1 MTFPSISIQGNI
13 VSGEILDKITT
24 EDIKYQNPESFGL
37 SKNVK
42 VRDEIGL
49 AWSSARGYWQ
59 SFKVRRERIPE
70 DESGTTETRNF
81 WMLPFMLTLGYEV
94 DKSNAENLD
103 GKTYAISH
111 RASNL
116 SGFPVHIMGINDS
129 LDKRRETSGPRLS
142 PHGLLQEY
150 LNKTDNYLFAIVTN
164 GRQLRLLR
172 DATRLVRLT
181 YLEFD
186 LEKMMEEEL
195 FADFAILY
203 RILHASRMPKEKG
216 NGESSIIEF
225 YHQESLA
232 SGTRIREKLSEAV
245 ESSIKRLG
253 NGFLKHPENAELRE
267 SITREELTGKQMY
280 LYLLRLIYRFL
291 FLLVTEDRGLVYP
304 EIKDDRLQ
312 KLRKFYYQYYS
323 MDRVRKLALRRIFV
337 EGGKHDLWENLKST
351 FHLFESA
358 KYGEKLGIK
367 PLGSGIFHAS
377 ALGPLSEMKL
387 KNEDLLY
394 VIHRLCYFQDEQRKQ
409 LVKVNFGDLD
419 VEEFGSVYQG
429 LLEFEPVF
437 SELETSPNFGFIQGS
452 ERSSS
457 GSHYTPEELVRP
469 LIQHSLEYIIQD
481 CITKP
486 EERLKDPNPRLS
498 KSQLQ
503 EKALLAIKVCDISCG
518 SGHILLSAAR
528 RIGTELAK
536 VRSGEDQPSPS
547 ALRHAIRDV
556 IRECIYGVDKNPLA
570 VELCKVALWLEAHN
584 PGEPLNFLDHKI
596 KYGDAIV
603 GLAHKEELERGIA
616 DEAFKALPGDDKS
629 IATQF
634 RSRNKSEREQK
645 EQLTLNYPD
654 NVNEE
659 VKQAAEKFQL
669 FKNLPENTPEEIEV
683 KQKKFIELS
692 KGRSYSRL
700 KSLADM
706 QVAQFFI
713 PKTVVN
719 KSYICTDGIYR
730 KYLRD
735 KTIPYGMPPAKAE
748 ALALEK
754 GFFHYFLEFPE
765 VFQDGGFDC
774 ILGNPPFLGGQKL
787 TGNFGDNFLEFI
799 KFEFSPIGAVDLV
812 TYFFRRAFEILKERG
827 FQSLISTNT
836 IAQGKSREDGLD
848 VIVKKGGTI
857 NHAVKSMKWP
867 GLAAVEVAL
876 VTITKQ
882 LWKGPFLLGDIQV
895 STITPYLDNAETLGN
910 PFRLKSNEGKSFQG
924 TIVLGKGFVLESK
937 TALSLIEKDPKNKDV
952 LFPYLNGDD
961 LNNRPNQSPSRWV
974 INFFDWP
981 EEKAKNYTEP
991 YRIVEELV
999 KPEREKVNREIRKK
1013 HWWKFAERADKLYH
1027 TISPLNRVLVS
1038 CRVSKYVNHS
1048 FVDYKTIFDVANT
1061 VVARSDFK
1069 SFTFLQNTFHDQWAW
1084 KYSSSLE
1091 SRIRYLNGECIDTFP
1106 FPKELQ
1112 LEQENILEKI
1122 GLIYYNH
1129 RSQLMLK
1136 LHMGLTK
1143 TYNAFHSN
1151 DIVIGVSSI
1160 DLSCFERNL
1169 FEKKF
1174 GKNTWNFWTHLQR
1187 TDGTCSWK
1195 EGVEG
1200 IVKLREL
1207 HKEMDD
1213 AVLEAYGWTDI
1224 QLRHDFYEVDYL
1236 PENDRVRY
1244 TIHPDARKEILKRL
1258 LELNHR
1264 NFEEEAKQGLHKRED
1279 VEAFYNQK
1287 GQPVPLEASQW
1298 FGMKKEKPKTAQ
1310 KKPLMPNSQ
1319 ITLDLFN
1326 QPENQNIMK
1335 EFGLHE
1341 GIYSIADA
1349 AEISGFSKDKVRR
1362 WFKELAAEK
1371 YEGVS
1376 GFDPN
1381 DIERSRISFH
1391 GVIELVVIGTLR
1403 EFCNLKDILKA
1414 RYDLGVKTGK
1424 VYPFAN
1430 NNVDKQLSVAGK
1442 SIIFQLPNGDY
1453 ITLNGTGQYNFQFI
1467 TEFFKDIIFNKNGI
1481 AERLIPSKG
1490 NGRIAI
1496 DPKLASGKP
1505 FLIESEGVQISVVK
1519 SFYQGPQSVAL
1530 LKEIYDICE
1539 EDVNAIL
1546 AYTS

>member
-59 SFKVRRERIPE
+59 AFKVRRERIPE

-81 WMLPFMLTLGYEV
+81 WMLPFMLTLGYAV

-116 SGFPVHIMGINDS
+116 SGFPVHIMGINDN

-216 NGESSIIEF
+216 NGENSIMEF

-253 NGFLKHPENAELRE
+253 NGFLKHPENADLRE
-267 SITREELTGKQMY
+267 SITKEELTGKQMY

-304 EIKDDRLQ
+304 EIKDERLQ

-377 ALGPLSEMKL
+377 ALGPLSQMKL
-387 KNEDLLY
+387 KNEDLLF
-394 VIHRLCYFQDEQRKQ
+394 VIHRLCYFHDEQRKQ

-437 SELETSPNFGFIQGS
+437 SEMETSPNFGFIQGS
-452 ERSSS
+452 DRSSS

-481 CITKP
+481 CISKP
-486 EERLKDPNPRLS
+486 EERLKDANPRLS

-503 EKALLAIKVCDISCG
+503 EKALLAIKICDISCG

-603 GLAHKEELERGIA
+603 GLAHKEELERDIA
-616 DEAFKALPGDDKS
+616 DEAFKALPGDEKS
-629 IATQF
+629 IVSQL
-634 RSRNKSEREQK
+634 RSRNKSERDQK
-645 EQLTLNYPD
+645 EQLTLNYSE
-654 NVNEE
+654 NVSEE
-659 VKQAAEKFQL
+659 VKLAAEKFQL

-683 KQKKFIELS
+683 KQKKFFELS
-692 KGRSYSRL
+692 NGRSYARL
-700 KSLADM
+700 KSLANM
-706 QVAQFFI
+706 QVAQFFV
-713 PKTVVN
+713 PKTLAN
-719 KSYICTDGIYR
+719 KSYICTDAIYR
-730 KYLRD
+730 KYLRE
-735 KTIPYGMPPAKAE
+735 KTVPSGMPPAKAE
-748 ALALEK
+748 ALAQEN

-787 TGNFGDNFLEFI
+787 SGNFGDNFLEFI
-799 KFEFSPIGAVDLV
+799 KHEFAPIGAVDLV
-812 TYFFRRAFEILKERG
+812 TYFFRRAFDILKERG

-836 IAQGKSREDGLD
+836 IAQGRAREDGLD
-848 VIVKKGGTI
+848 VIKRNGGSI

-867 GLAAVEVAL
+867 GVAAVEVSL
-876 VTITKQ
+876 VSITKAI
-882 LWKGPFLLGDIQV
+882 WEGPFVLEGKSV
-895 STITPYLDNAETLGN
+895 KTITPYLDNSEVHGN
-910 PFRLKSNEGKSFQG
+910 PWKLKSNEGKSFQG
-924 TIVLGKGFVLESK
+924 SIVLGKGFVLEPNE
-937 TALSLIEKDPKNKDV
+937 AEHLIKKDPRNKDV

-961 LNNRPNQSPSRWV
+961 LNNNPDQSPSRWV

-981 EEKAKNYTEP
+981 EKKAKSYPDCYEILE
-991 YRIVEELV
+991 RFV
-999 KPEREKVNREIRKK
+999 KPERQRWAVDKNGNEIVGEFALRKPLPEK
-1013 HWWKFAERADKLYH
+1013 WWIYGEKRPALYH
-1027 TISPLNRVLVS
+1027 SISTLNRVLVNS
-1038 CRVSKYVNHS
+1038 IVSKYCLFVYEKNEFVFSHRNAVFPVNEFEASVLHS
-1048 FVDYKTIFDVANT
+1048 SIHNEWTWKITSTLGGTTINYSTSDV
-1061 VVARSDFK
+1061 
-1069 SFTFLQNTFHDQWAW
+1069 LQ
-1084 KYSSSLE
+1084 
-1091 SRIRYLNGECIDTFP
+1091 TFP
-1106 FPKELQ
+1106 FPINKSLSQIE
-1112 LEQENILEKI
+1112 ILNKI
-1122 GLIYYNH
+1122 GLAYH
-1129 RSQLMLK
+1129 EFRKGLMADLQL
-1136 LHMGLTK
+1136 GLTK
-1143 TYNAFHSN
+1143 TYNLFHASY
-1151 DIVIGVSSI
+1151 IHAEMTFGVLEELAKSAV
-1160 DLSCFERNL
+1160 
-1169 FEKKF
+1169 EKQY
-1174 GKNTWNFWTHLQR
+1174 GKEVWQLVNHLQK
-1187 TDGTCSWK
+1187 TANNSCTI
-1195 EGVEG
+1195 EFAINGV
-1200 IVKLREL
+1200 VKLREL
-1207 HKEMDD
+1207 HREIDE
-1213 AVLEAYGWTDI
+1213 AVLAAYGWTDI
-1224 QLRHDFYEVDYL
+1224 KLQHDFYEVDYL

-1258 LELNHR
+1258 LELNHQY
-1264 NFEEEAKQGLHKRED
+1264 FEEEAKQGLHKRED
-1279 VEAFYNQK
+1279 VESFFEQK
-1287 GQPVPLEASQW
+1287 GQPLPQEVSKW
-1298 FGMKKEKPKTAQ
+1298 FGMKKEKAVKEPKAKSAKPSPQTSLFEATTPLFSQPSAQ
-1310 KKPLMPNSQ
+1310 KVGIGSKVTIRSTEAKEMKYIIQSTGEKGSFTPDGYKLILSDSPLAQAM
-1319 ITLDLFN
+1319 IGKMEGDKF
-1326 QPENQNIMK
+1326 
-1335 EFGLHE
+1335 EFG
-1341 GIYSIADA
+1341 GVGYR
-1349 AEISGFSKDKVRR
+1349 V
-1362 WFKELAAEK
+1362 LAIK
-1371 YEGVS
+1371 
-1376 GFDPN
+1376 
-1381 DIERSRISFH
+1381 
-1391 GVIELVVIGTLR
+1391 
-1403 EFCNLKDILKA
+1403 
-1414 RYDLGVKTGK
+1414 
-1424 VYPFAN
+1424 
-1430 NNVDKQLSVAGK
+1430 
-1442 SIIFQLPNGDY
+1442 
-1453 ITLNGTGQYNFQFI
+1453 
-1467 TEFFKDIIFNKNGI
+1467 
-1481 AERLIPSKG
+1481 
-1490 NGRIAI
+1490 
-1496 DPKLASGKP
+1496 
-1505 FLIESEGVQISVVK
+1505 
-1519 SFYQGPQSVAL
+1519 
-1530 LKEIYDICE
+1530 
-1539 EDVNAIL
+1539 
-1546 AYTS
+1546 

>member
-1 MTFPSISIQGNI
+1 MTFPSITIQGTI
-13 VSGEILDKITT
+13 VSGEILDKITS
-24 EDIKYQNPESFGL
+24 EDIKHQTPESFGL
-37 SKNVK
+37 AKNIK

-49 AWSSARGYWQ
+49 AWASARGYWQ
-59 SFKVRRERIPE
+59 AFKLRRERIAE
-70 DESGTTETRNF
+70 EESGTTETRNF
-81 WMLPFMLTLGYEV
+81 WMLPFLLTLGYEV
-94 DKSNAENLD
+94 DKANAVNLD

-142 PHGLLQEY
+142 PHALVQEY
-150 LNKTDNYLFAIVTN
+150 LNKTDDYLYALVTN
-164 GRQLRLLR
+164 GKQLRLLR

-195 FADFAILY
+195 FADFAVLY
-203 RILHASRMPKEKG
+203 RVLHASRLPKEKSG
-216 NGESSIIEF
+216 GEESIIEF

-253 NGFLKHPENAELRE
+253 NGFLKHPENHELRAMVQAG
-267 SITREELTGKQMY
+267 ELSGKQYY

-291 FLLVTEDRGLVYP
+291 FLLVTEDRSLVYP
-304 EIKDDRLQ
+304 EKRDTELTR
-312 KLRKFYYQYYS
+312 LRKIYYDFYS
-323 MDRVRKLALRRIFV
+323 MDRVRKLALRKIFV
-337 EGGKHDLWENLKST
+337 EGAKHDLWESIKIT
-351 FHLFESA
+351 FRLFEAA

-367 PLGSGIFHAS
+367 PLGSGIFHPS
-377 ALGPLSEMKL
+377 ALGALSDSLL
-387 KNEDLLY
+387 KNEDLLF
-394 VIHRLCYFQDEQRKQ
+394 VIHRLCYFMDEDRKQ
-409 LVKVNFGDLD
+409 LVKVNYGDLD

-437 SELETSPNFGFIQGS
+437 SELDTAPSFGFVAGT

-481 CITKP
+481 CIEKP
-486 EERLKDPNPRLS
+486 EERLKLTIPNAP
-498 KSQLQ
+498 KPTLQ

-536 VRSGEDQPSPS
+536 IRTGEDQPTPT
-547 ALRHAIRDV
+547 AMRQAVRDV

-596 KYGDAIV
+596 KCGDAIV

-616 DEAFKALPGDDKS
+616 DEAFKALPGDDKT
-629 IATQF
+629 IATGF
-634 RSRNKSEREQK
+634 RKRNTEERKQK
-645 EQLTLNYPD
+645 DQLTMDYSTD
-654 NVNEE
+654 VNDAVNKAIE
-659 VKQAAEKFQL
+659 QFQL
-669 FKNLPENTPEEIEV
+669 FKNLPERTPEEIEA
-683 KQKKFIELS
+683 KQRKFMELN
-692 KGRSYSRL
+692 KGTTYARL

-713 PKTVVN
+713 PKTADQ
-719 KSYICTDGIYR
+719 KSYICTDATYR
-730 KYLRD
+730 KYLRE
-735 KTIPYGMPPAKAE
+735 KTIPTGMPPAKAE
-748 ALALEK
+748 ALAQEK

-765 VFQDGGFDC
+765 VFAESKNPEGTEGSQEGGFDC

-799 KFEFSPIGAVDLV
+799 KFEFAPIGAVDLV
-812 TYFFRRAFEILKERG
+812 TYFFRRSFDIIKNRG

-836 IAQGKSREDGLD
+836 IAQGRAREDGLD
-848 VIVKKGGTI
+848 IIVKYGGSI
-857 NHAVKSMKWP
+857 NHAVKSTKWP
-867 GLAAVEVAL
+867 GVAAVEVAL

-882 LWKGPFLLGDIQV
+882 EWKDVFVLGNRNV
-895 STITPYLDNAETLGN
+895 KTITSYLDDAETLGN
-910 PFRLKSNEGKSFQG
+910 PFRLKANENKSFQG
-924 TIVLGKGFVLESK
+924 SIVLGKGFLLEPEQ
-937 TALSLIEKDPKNKDV
+937 AESLIKKNSKNQDV

-961 LNNRPNQSPSRWV
+961 LNNSPEQKPSRWV
-974 INFFDWP
+974 INFMDWN
-981 EEKAKNYTEP
+981 EDKAKAYPDCYEILE
-991 YRIVEELV
+991 RLV
-999 KPEREKVNREIRKK
+999 KPERQKVNREIRKK
-1013 HWWKFAERADKLYH
+1013 YWWRFAERADKLYQS
-1027 TISPLNRVLVS
+1027 ISNLDKVLVIARIS
-1038 CRVSKYVNHS
+1038 KTVAFEFVSSRKV
-1048 FVDYKTIFDVANT
+1048 FADAL
-1061 VVARSDFK
+1061 VVFPFSSK
-1069 SFTFLQNTFHDQWAW
+1069 SKFAVLQSTLHNLWAW
-1084 KYSSSLE
+1084 NYCTTMKSD
-1091 SRIRYLNGECIDTFP
+1091 LNYTPGKTFDTFP
-1106 FPKELQ
+1106 FPIFNPPSLDVLGRDYQQLRKVIMVNLQ
-1112 LEQENILEKI
+1112 I
-1122 GLIYYNH
+1122 
-1129 RSQLMLK
+1129 
-1136 LHMGLTK
+1136 GLTK
-1143 TYNAFHSN
+1143 LY
-1151 DIVIGVSSI
+1151 
-1160 DLSCFERNL
+1160 NL
-1169 FEKKF
+1169 FHMQFLTTVDIEVRSK
-1174 GKNTWNFWTHLQR
+1174 QEQQVCIDAYSDIIR
-1187 TDGTCSWK
+1187 
-1195 EGVEG
+1195 
-1200 IVKLREL
+1200 LREL
-1207 HKEMDD
+1207 HKQMDE

-1224 QLRHDFYEVDYL
+1224 LLRHDFYGVDYL

-1258 LELNHR
+1258 LDLNHQY
-1264 NFEEEAKQGLHKRED
+1264 FEEEAKQGLHKQQD
-1279 VEAFYNQK
+1279 VEAFYEQK
-1287 GQPVPLEASQW
+1287 GKPVPEEVARW
-1298 FGMKKEKPKTAQ
+1298 FGKKKGKDKPTQ
-1310 KKPLMPNSQ
+1310 KKPAVPKPQ
-1319 ITLDLFN
+1319 VTLDLFN
-1326 QPENQNIMK
+1326 QQDNQNIMK
-1335 EFGLHE
+1335 EFGLNE
-1341 GIYSIADA
+1341 GIYSISDA
-1349 AEISGFSKDKVRR
+1349 ADMTGFSKDKVRR

-1453 ITLNGTGQYNFQFI
+1453 ISLNGTGQYNFQFI
-1467 TEFFKDIIFNKNGI
+1467 TEFFKDIIYNKNGI

-1490 NGRIAI
+1490 NRRIAI

-1505 FLIESEGVQISVVK
+1505 FLIESEGVQVSIVK
-1519 SFYQGPQSVAL
+1519 SFYKGPQSVSL
-1530 LKEIYDICE
+1530 LKEIYGISE

-1546 AYTS
+1546 AYTA

>member
-59 SFKVRRERIPE
+59 AFKVRRERIPE

-216 NGESSIIEF
+216 NGENSIMEF

-253 NGFLKHPENAELRE
+253 NGFLKHPENVELRE
-267 SITREELTGKQMY
+267 RITKEELTGKQMY

-304 EIKDDRLQ
+304 EIKDERLQ

-377 ALGPLSEMKL
+377 ALGPLSQMKL

-394 VIHRLCYFQDEQRKQ
+394 VIHRLCYFHDEQRRQ

-437 SELETSPNFGFIQGS
+437 SEMETSPNFGFIQGS

-481 CITKP
+481 CIAKP
-486 EERLKDPNPRLS
+486 EERLKDANLRIS

-503 EKALLAIKVCDISCG
+503 VKALLAIKVCDISCG

-645 EQLTLNYPD
+645 EQLTFNYPD

-692 KGRSYSRL
+692 KGRSYARL

-713 PKTVVN
+713 PKTAVN
-719 KSYICTDGIYR
+719 KSYICTDGTYR
-730 KYLRD
+730 KYLRE
-735 KTIPYGMPPAKAE
+735 KTVPSGMVPAKAE
-748 ALALEK
+748 TLAQEK

-774 ILGNPPFLGGQKL
+774 ILGNPPYLGGKRIS
-787 TGNFGDNFLEFI
+787 TNYGKEYLEILHYLFPNI
-799 KFEFSPIGAVDLV
+799 SGTADFV
-812 TYFFRRAFEILKERG
+812 TYFIRRIFNVILDSG
-827 FQSLISTNT
+827 FFSILTTNSVCQADT
-836 IAQGKSREDGLD
+836 RAGGLD
-848 VIVKKGGTI
+848 IIHSNGGVINFAI
-857 NHAVKSMKWP
+857 KSQKWP
-867 GLAAVEVAL
+867 GQANVEISIFSIYKGHWEGFYSLNNKL
-876 VTITKQ
+876 VK
-882 LWKGPFLLGDIQV
+882 
-895 STITPYLDNAETLGN
+895 SITPYFDSSNSYMN
-910 PFRLKSNEGKSFQG
+910 PNFLMANLGKSFSG
-924 TIVLGKGFVLESK
+924 TYILGKGFIIDDSV
-937 TALSLIEKDPKNKDV
+937 ANFLIDRDIKYRKVIFD
-952 LFPYLNGDD
+952 YIIGDD
-961 LNNRPNQSPSRWV
+961 LNNNYDQRPGRKV
-974 INFFDWP
+974 LNFFDWSEEFVKSQYP
-981 EEKAKNYTEP
+981 EAYK
-991 YRIVEELV
+991 IVESSV
-999 KPEREKVNREIRKK
+999 KPERTRKNENGEFVLRKPLPQKWWQYADKRPALYREVEKVGRLLL
-1013 HWWKFAERADKLYH
+1013 A
-1027 TISPLNRVLVS
+1027 
-1038 CRVSKYVNHS
+1038 CRVSKYVNLS
-1048 FVDYKTIFDVANT
+1048 FVPVGLVYDIANSI
-1061 VVARSDFK
+1061 VIRESYLEYL
-1069 SFTFLQNTFHDQWAW
+1069 FLQSTIHSLWAW
-1084 KYSSSLE
+1084 KYASTMKSD
-1091 SRIRYLNGECIDTFP
+1091 IRYTTSDCIDTFP
-1106 FPKELQ
+1106 FPNINSLENAKELNQ
-1112 LEQENILEKI
+1112 LGESYHEWRRSHMEKA
-1122 GLIYYNH
+1122 
-1129 RSQLMLK
+1129 K
-1136 LHMGLTK
+1136 LGLTK
-1143 TYNAFHSN
+1143 TYNSFHSYN
-1151 DIVIGVSSI
+1151 IKSDVSNK
-1160 DLSCFERNL
+1160 DLGTISKKEI
-1169 FEKKF
+1169 EKQF
-1174 GKNTWNFWTHLQR
+1174 GKEAWNLWNHIQNTE
-1187 TDGTCSWK
+1187 GACSWD
-1195 EGVEG
+1195 EAING
-1200 IVKLREL
+1200 ILRLREL
-1207 HKEMDD
+1207 HKDMDE

-1224 QLRHDFYEVDYL
+1224 SLRHDFYEVDYL

-1258 LELNHR
+1258 LDLNHQY
-1264 NFEEEAKQGLHKRED
+1264 FEEEAKLGLHKRED
-1279 VEAFYNQK
+1279 VEAFYVQK
-1287 GQPVPLEASQW
+1287 GHPVPQEVSKW
-1298 FGMKKEKPKTAQ
+1298 FGKKKETAVKEPKAKSTNPSPQISLFEATTPLFSQPSAQ
-1310 KKPLMPNSQ
+1310 KVGIGSKLTIRSTDAKEMKYIIQSTGEKGSFTPDGYKLILSDSPLAQAMVGKMEGDN
-1319 ITLDLFN
+1319 F
-1326 QPENQNIMK
+1326 
-1335 EFGLHE
+1335 EF
-1341 GIYSIADA
+1341 
-1349 AEISGFSKDKVRR
+1349 SGVGYRVLNVK
-1362 WFKELAAEK
+1362 K
-1371 YEGVS
+1371 YE
-1376 GFDPN
+1376 
-1381 DIERSRISFH
+1381 
-1391 GVIELVVIGTLR
+1391 
-1403 EFCNLKDILKA
+1403 
-1414 RYDLGVKTGK
+1414 
-1424 VYPFAN
+1424 
-1430 NNVDKQLSVAGK
+1430 NV
-1442 SIIFQLPNGDY
+1442 
-1453 ITLNGTGQYNFQFI
+1453 
-1467 TEFFKDIIFNKNGI
+1467 
-1481 AERLIPSKG
+1481 
-1490 NGRIAI
+1490 
-1496 DPKLASGKP
+1496 
-1505 FLIESEGVQISVVK
+1505 
-1519 SFYQGPQSVAL
+1519 
-1530 LKEIYDICE
+1530 
-1539 EDVNAIL
+1539 
-1546 AYTS
+1546 